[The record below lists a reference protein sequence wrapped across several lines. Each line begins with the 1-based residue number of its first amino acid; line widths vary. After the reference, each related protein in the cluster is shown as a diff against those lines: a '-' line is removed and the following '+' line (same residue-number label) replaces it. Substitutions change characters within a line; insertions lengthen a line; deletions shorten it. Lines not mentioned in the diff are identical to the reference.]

1 MVIINF
7 DLLNSFFMLLVS
19 GMGKVLDQWKG

>member
-7 DLLNSFFMLLVS
+7 DLLNGFLMLLVS
-19 GMGKVLDQWKG
+19 GMGKVLDQWKS